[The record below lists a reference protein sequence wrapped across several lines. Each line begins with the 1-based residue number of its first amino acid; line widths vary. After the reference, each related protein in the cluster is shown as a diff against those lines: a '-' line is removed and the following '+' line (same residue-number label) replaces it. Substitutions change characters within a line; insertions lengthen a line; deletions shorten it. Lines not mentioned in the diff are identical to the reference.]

1 VHWRRPST
9 WSLQVKQSVVK
20 TAGASWSA
28 AGGEAGGEVVCTSML
43 SLRAHLQASETE
55 TEIETETQ
63 MDEVEV
69 GLTASEGVTLVKAT
83 AAHSPYYLAMLIGA

>member
-1 VHWRRPST
+1 
-9 WSLQVKQSVVK
+9 
-20 TAGASWSA
+20 
-28 AGGEAGGEVVCTSML
+28 VCTSML

-55 TEIETETQ
+55 TETETQ